1 MQYFATKSKNQYMSW
16 NEFIKNLESDL
27 RMSDADIELKTGVS
41 RTNIYKLKTGLTE
54 SPNQFTIKKLEE
66 GLNIKINDSDM
77 QKITYTK
84 LPMTQEM
91 FTKLIQDGLQIKDA
105 LPVREYPLLA
115 TVYAGEPEMLD
126 HENFNEKAIFAYD
139 KPEHQ
144 CFALKVSG
152 KSMET
157 TLRDGDTV
165 LVDISIPV
173 IDGCLVVVRLKDG
186 SQLIKRYH
194 LLDENYI
201 KLTSDNHEYGVKLV
215 KKEDIQVCYRVV
227 SINFLL

>member
-1 MQYFATKSKNQYMSW
+1 MKKNNPYYL
-16 NEFIKNLESDL
+16 FLEGLLKDL
-27 RMSDADIELKTGVS
+27 RLTANGFQDKYQIRSFSTIM
-41 RTNIYKLKTGLTE
+41 NKLKNDAG
-54 SPNQFTIKKLEE
+54 KKLHPETIGKIEE
-66 GLNIKINDSDM
+66 ALNIKIDDSNPDNISY
-77 QKITYTK
+77 KK
-84 LPMTQEM
+84 LPMSQER
-91 FTKLIQDGLQIKDA
+91 FSKLLQDGLQIKDA

-115 TVYAGEPEMLD
+115 TVYAGEPEMLE
-126 HENFNEKAIFAYD
+126 HEYFNEKAIFAYD
-139 KPEHQ
+139 KPGHQ

-173 IDGCLVVVRLKDG
+173 IDGCLVVVQLKDG

-201 KLTSDNHEYGVKLV
+201 KLTSDNHEYGVRLV
-215 KKEDIQVCYRVV
+215 KKDDILVCYRVV

>member
-1 MQYFATKSKNQYMSW
+1 MKKNNPYYI
-16 NEFIKNLESDL
+16 FLEGLLKDL
-27 RMSDADIELKTGVS
+27 RLTANGFQDKFQIRSFSTIM
-41 RTNIYKLKTGLTE
+41 NKLKNDAG
-54 SPNQFTIKKLEE
+54 KKLHPETIGKIEE
-66 GLNIKINDSDM
+66 ALNIKIDDSNPDNISY
-77 QKITYTK
+77 KK
-84 LPMTQEM
+84 LPMSQER
-91 FTKLIQDGLQIKDA
+91 FSKLLQDGLQIKDT